1 MVAARV
7 GAAVLAAAL
16 LAAGCGGDER
26 EDVESYIR
34 EVNTLQQ
41 ELLVPLTEAS
51 AAYRSFS
58 TSEKELTKL
67 RPKLIEAE
75 ASVRRLDR
83 RVAQLRPPDDAR
95 RLHERLRELT
105 GAQVALADELERTS
119 AYMPAYLATLRP
131 LDAAEKALRTELRA
145 ARNARAQAQAIR
157 RFEAAVD
164 EVLRQLRGLDVPR
177 LANAEQGTQTR
188 TLEKLAASAGDLAR
202 ALERGDRQAEV
213 LRLVQR
219 FANAPLSGRSAS
231 AQRARIAAV
240 RAYNARVD
248 RVSEAA
254 RAVEQ
259 ERLRLE
265 QSLG

>member
-34 EVNTLQQ
+34 EVNMLQQ
-41 ELLVPLTEAS
+41 ELLVPLTQAS
-51 AAYRSFS
+51 AAYRNFS
-58 TSEKELTKL
+58 TSEKELAKL
-67 RPKLIEAE
+67 RPKLVEAE
-75 ASVRRLDR
+75 ASVRLLDGR
-83 RVAQLRPPDDAR
+83 IAELRPPAEAR

-119 AYMPAYLATLRP
+119 AYVPAYLEVLRP
-131 LDAAEKALRTELRA
+131 LGAAGQALRTELRA
-145 ARNARAQAQAIR
+145 ARSVRAQAQAIR
-157 RFEAAVD
+157 RLQAAVD
-164 EVLRQLRGLDVPR
+164 EVLRRLRGLDVPQ
-177 LANAEQGTQTR
+177 LASAEQETQTR
-188 TLEKLAASAGDLAR
+188 TLEKLAASAADFAR
-202 ALERGDRQAEV
+202 ALEKGDPPARV

-219 FANAPLSGRSAS
+219 FANAPLSGQSAA

-240 RAYNARVD
+240 NAYNERVD

-265 QSLG
+265 ESLG